1 MFSYESL
8 NPSHTHAQD
17 GDGLVEMRNRLVY
30 LGSERLGG
38 SRDDNNL
45 QLILLNLLPICNL
58 LVERTKVSRGAG
70 EDQKK
75 AENRIAK

>member
-30 LGSERLGG
+30 LGLER
-38 SRDDNNL
+38 RDDNNL
-45 QLILLNLLPICNL
+45 QLIPLEFAANL
-58 LVERTKVSRGAG
+58 
-70 EDQKK
+70 
-75 AENRIAK
+75 